1 VFAGD
6 IHEPNCMLSAMKGY
20 DAVLHLAALIAIS
33 YWYYSLDT
41 YTFTN
46 IKSN

>member
-1 VFAGD
+1 MFAGD
-6 IHEPNCMLSAMKGY
+6 IHEPNGVLSAMKGY
-20 DAVLHLAALIAIS
+20 DAVLHLAALIAIP
-33 YWYYSLDT
+33 YWYYSFDI